1 MEVCNTAQPEPP
13 AATLS
18 KAAKK
23 KFNAAIIAGRFAQ
36 EECRFEGRRMC
47 CMFANRIEKGERD
60 IDSATHATLTLS
72 SLSPLVWY
80 VVVFAIIHVNAAL
93 VPHRLCNRRLVA
105 VSILKKISFSSSPFG
120 T

>member
-1 MEVCNTAQPEPP
+1 
-13 AATLS
+13 
-18 KAAKK
+18 
-23 KFNAAIIAGRFAQ
+23 
-36 EECRFEGRRMC
+36 
-47 CMFANRIEKGERD
+47 MFANRIEKGERD